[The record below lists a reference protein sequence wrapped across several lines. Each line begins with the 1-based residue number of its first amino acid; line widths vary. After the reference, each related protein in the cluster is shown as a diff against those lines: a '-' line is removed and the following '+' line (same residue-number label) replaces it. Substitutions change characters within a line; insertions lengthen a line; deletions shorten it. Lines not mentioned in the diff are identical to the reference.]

1 MQLEIDFTAPY
12 QAHSETSREA
22 AEAIKPTASNLRE
35 RVYRAIVEHGPMT
48 DEQIALLLGMNP
60 STERPR
66 RIELVSAGRVVETG
80 WERTKS
86 GRKATLWGAA

>member
-1 MQLEIDFTAPY
+1 MQLEMDFTAPY

-22 AEAIKPTASNLRE
+22 ATSIKTSATNLRE
-35 RVYRAIVEHGPMT
+35 LVYRAIAEHGPMT
-48 DEQIALLLGMNP
+48 DERIAQVLSMNP

-66 RIELVSAGRVVETG
+66 RIELVNAGRVVEAG

-86 GRKATLWGAA
+86 GRKATLWEVA